1 MSERFAIKCR
11 NTKTKV
17 TTTACQ
23 EKEKHLKGQWVFKV
37 KTTTDC
43 LRKAQQNAGNQ
54 VMIGVRF
61 ASGWLRE

>member
-1 MSERFAIKCR
+1 MLECFAIKCR

-17 TTTACQ
+17 ITTACQ
-23 EKEKHLKGQWVFKV
+23 EKGKHLKGQWVFKV

-43 LRKAQQNAGNQ
+43 LSKAQENAGNQ
-54 VMIGVRF
+54 VMIGFRF